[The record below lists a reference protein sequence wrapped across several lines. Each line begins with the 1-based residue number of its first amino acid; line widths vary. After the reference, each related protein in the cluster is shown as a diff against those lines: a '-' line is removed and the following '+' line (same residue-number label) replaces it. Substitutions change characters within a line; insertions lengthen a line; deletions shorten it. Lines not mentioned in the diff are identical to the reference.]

1 MLRGVVAVRLPG
13 IYMSR
18 ALMFPATAAALPAR
32 THTLLYNS
40 IMASVEVC
48 VPPLLNLAAC
58 ALVGREA
65 EVSKPGAV
73 PMKPVEYQAAATA
86 THCPRCAHRVAHNGG
101 KDYTRCRFGH
111 DTGVYDA
118 QTTCRIARLGHTD
131 CLLEAVRAGA
141 QWHPGTT
148 RVAARGGHTE
158 CMLAAVRAGAQWHP
172 ETTRTAARDG
182 YTECMLEAVRAGA
195 QWDPRTTYAAAFY
208 GYTECMLAAVRAGAP
223 WHPETTHAAARG
235 GHTECMLAAVRAG
248 ATWHPWTT
256 CATTG
261 GGHTECML
269 AAVRAGAPWDPAT
282 TQLAAWGGQ
291 LESLRAAH
299 EHGALWHPQTTVIAG
314 TASCRAYC
322 RAHDPALVRDCGC
335 PGARVRE

>member
-172 ETTRTAARDG
+172 ETTS
-182 YTECMLEAVRAGA
+182 
-195 QWDPRTTYAAAFY
+195 AAA
-208 GYTECMLAAVRAGAP
+208 
-223 WHPETTHAAARG
+223 W
-235 GHTECMLAAVRAG
+235 
-248 ATWHPWTT
+248 
-256 CATTG
+256 

-269 AAVRAGAPWDPAT
+269 AAVRAGAPWDLWT
-282 TQLAAWGGQ
+282 TWVAAAGGHTECMLAAARAGAPWHEETTWAAARDGR
-291 LESLRAAH
+291 LECLRGAH
-299 EHGALWHPQTTVIAG
+299 EHGALWHPQTTAIVA
-314 TASCRAYC
+314 TAPCRAYC

>member
-1 MLRGVVAVRLPG
+1 
-13 IYMSR
+13 MSR

-73 PMKPVEYQAAATA
+73 PMKLVEYQAAATA
-86 THCPRCAHRVAHNGG
+86 THCPRCAHRGAHNGG

-158 CMLAAVRAGAQWHP
+158 CMLAAVRAGAPWDLW
-172 ETTRTAARDG
+172 TTW
-182 YTECMLEAVRAGA
+182 V
-195 QWDPRTTYAAAFY
+195 AAA
-208 GYTECMLAAVRAGAP
+208 
-223 WHPETTHAAARG
+223 G
-235 GHTECMLAAVRAG
+235 GHTECMLAAA
-248 ATWHPWTT
+248 
-256 CATTG
+256 
-261 GGHTECML
+261 
-269 AAVRAGAPWDPAT
+269 RAGAPWHEET
-282 TQLAAWGGQ
+282 TWAAARDGR
-291 LESLRAAH
+291 LECLRGAH
-299 EHGALWHPQTTVIAG
+299 EHGALWHPQTTAIVA
-314 TASCRAYC
+314 TAPCRAYC

>member
-1 MLRGVVAVRLPG
+1 MLRGVVAVRSFG
-13 IYMSR
+13 MYVSR

-40 IMASVEVC
+40 IMASEEEVC

-101 KDYTRCRFGH
+101 KDYLRCRFGH
-111 DTGVYDA
+111 DADVYDA
-118 QTTCRIARLGHTD
+118 RTTSRIARLGHTD

-141 QWHPGTT
+141 TWHP
-148 RVAARGGHTE
+148 
-158 CMLAAVRAGAQWHP
+158 W
-172 ETTRTAARDG
+172 
-182 YTECMLEAVRAGA
+182 
-195 QWDPRTTYAAAFY
+195 TTYAAA
-208 GYTECMLAAVRAGAP
+208 M
-223 WHPETTHAAARG
+223 G

-248 ATWHPWTT
+248 ATWHPRTT
-256 CATTG
+256 SAAAW

-269 AAVRAGAPWDPAT
+269 AAVRAGAPWDLWT
-282 TQLAAWGGQ
+282 TWVAAAGGHTECMLAAARAGAPWHEETTWAAARDGR
-291 LESLRAAH
+291 LECLRGAH
-299 EHGALWHPQTTVIAG
+299 EHGALWHPQTTSIAAA
-314 TASCRAYC
+314 ASCRAYC

-335 PGARVRE
+335 PGVRVRG

>member
-1 MLRGVVAVRLPG
+1 MLRGVVAVRSFG
-13 IYMSR
+13 MYVSR

-40 IMASVEVC
+40 IMASEEEVR
-48 VPPLLNLAAC
+48 VPPLLKLAAY

-65 EVSKPGAV
+65 EVRKPGAV
-73 PMKPVEYQAAATA
+73 PIELREYQAAATA

-158 CMLAAVRAGAQWHP
+158 CMLAAA
-172 ETTRTAARDG
+172 
-182 YTECMLEAVRAGA
+182 
-195 QWDPRTTYAAAFY
+195 
-208 GYTECMLAAVRAGAP
+208 RAGAP
-223 WHPETTHAAARG
+223 WHEETTWAAARDG
-235 GHTECMLAAVRAG
+235 RLEC
-248 ATWHPWTT
+248 
-256 CATTG
+256 
-261 GGHTECML
+261 
-269 AAVRAGAPWDPAT
+269 
-282 TQLAAWGGQ
+282 
-291 LESLRAAH
+291 LRGAH
-299 EHGALWHPQTTVIAG
+299 EHGALWHPQTTAIARKR
-314 TASCRAYC
+314 CRAYC
-322 RAHDPALVRDCGC
+322 AAHDPALVRACGC
-335 PGARVRE
+335 FAA